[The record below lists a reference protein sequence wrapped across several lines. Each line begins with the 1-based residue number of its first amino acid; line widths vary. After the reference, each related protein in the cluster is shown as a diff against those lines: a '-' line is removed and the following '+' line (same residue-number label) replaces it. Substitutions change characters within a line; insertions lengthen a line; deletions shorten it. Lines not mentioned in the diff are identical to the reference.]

1 VLKKWS
7 LACHFVDIRADQMLF
22 FALQHPLCYV
32 ELLTYRDPTSE
43 KCRCTAAA
51 TAGMFARFIIAK
63 ASSFEMLARN
73 LAGEYLRPP
82 IEIGL

>member
-1 VLKKWS
+1 VSKKWG
-7 LACHFVDIRADQMLF
+7 LACHFVVIRADQMLF
-22 FALQHPLCYV
+22 FALQHR
-32 ELLTYRDPTSE
+32 LLIYRDPTSE
-43 KCRCTAAA
+43 KCHCTAAA
-51 TAGMFARFIIAK
+51 TAGMLAMFIIAK